1 MMINASIRGVNVADA
16 GKSNSVMG
24 NIKSG
29 GESFGKIM
37 AESRASNVNSSM
49 SQNVMKDSTAGKPDK
64 SCVSNT
70 ANVSSD
76 SNSEDTASKKVDPK
90 TDTVKDT
97 ENIGADDEKLL
108 KAADKVKDL
117 LKDKFGLT
125 DEELE
130 QIMSDMGLGMLDLL
144 ESSNITDLVV
154 NIAGV
159 DSAIAIITDS
169 ELSDSLKG
177 ILQYLDKLLSNLD
190 KNVELPDDM
199 ETFGAIG
206 EQKELTA
213 EENTNIAG
221 QLAEDTQSVKENDA
235 DSDNL
240 SSIEQVIESKLTV
253 NNESNGAANTEKRHD
268 FAGNKNTEHSNIYD
282 TAVGNLS
289 QSIQDAF
296 DMSMISEATQI
307 NPSDV
312 IRQIVDAVKLT
323 NTQSMQSIEIQLSPE
338 SLGKINLTV
347 SAKNGVITAEIATQN
362 EQVKRAV
369 ESQMTTLKENLESQG
384 IKVDAVEVTVQ
395 SHAFES
401 GQNLQGNNSQQ
412 EQAAKEAKKAL
423 RLDGFSD
430 FSEDESAEENLSEK
444 VIINENSSVEY
455 TA

>member
-1 MMINASIRGVNVADA
+1 MINTSIRGVNAADA
-16 GKSNSVMG
+16 GKSKSIMG
-24 NIKSG
+24 IAKSG

-37 AESRASNVNSSM
+37 SQSLASNVNSSV
-49 SQNVMKDSTAGKPDK
+49 SQNVMKNSTAGKIVKNSASDA
-64 SCVSNT
+64 
-70 ANVSSD
+70 ANVSSA
-76 SNSEDTASKKVDPK
+76 SNSENTASKRVNSKP
-90 TDTVKDT
+90 DTGKNSQ
-97 ENIGADDEKLL
+97 NIEVSDEKLL
-108 KAADKVKDL
+108 KAADKVKNL

-159 DSAIAIITDS
+159 DSAVAIITDS
-169 ELSDSLKG
+169 ELSESLKG
-177 ILQYLDKLLSNLD
+177 ILEYLDKLLANLD
-190 KNVELPDDM
+190 KNTELSGDIESFEP
-199 ETFGAIG
+199 IG
-206 EQKELTA
+206 GQKELTA
-213 EENTNIAG
+213 EENTAG
-221 QLAEDTQSVKENDA
+221 QLAEDTQAVKENTA

-240 SSIEQVIESKLTV
+240 SSVEQVIESKLTV
-253 NNESNGAANTEKRHD
+253 NNESNDAANTGKRHD
-268 FAGNKNTEHSNIYD
+268 FEGSRHAEHNNVYD
-282 TAVGNLS
+282 TTVGNLS

-296 DMSMISEATQI
+296 NMSMMSEVTQV

-323 NTQSMQSIEIQLSPE
+323 NTQNMQSIEIQLNPE
-338 SLGKINLTV
+338 SLGKINLMV

-362 EQVKRAV
+362 EQVKRAI

-430 FSEDESAEENLSEK
+430 FSEDELPEEKPSEK
-444 VIINENSSVEY
+444 LIVNENSSVEY

>member
-1 MMINASIRGVNVADA
+1 MISASIRGLNVAEA
-16 GKSNSVMG
+16 GKSNSLMG

-37 AESRASNVNSSM
+37 AESRASNVNSGM
-49 SQNVMKDSTAGKPDK
+49 SQNIMKDGTAGKSDK
-64 SCVSNT
+64 SSASNT
-70 ANVSSD
+70 ANASSD
-76 SNSEDTASKKVDPK
+76 SNSEDTASKIVNSK

-97 ENIGADDEKLL
+97 EDIGTDDEKLL
-108 KAADKVKDL
+108 KAADKVKSL

-159 DSAIAIITDS
+159 DSAVSIITDS
-169 ELSDSLKG
+169 ELSESFKD
-177 ILQYLDKLLSNLD
+177 IVEYLDKLLTNLD

-199 ETFGAIG
+199 ESFEVIG
-206 EQKELTA
+206 GQKEFIA
-213 EENTNIAG
+213 EENTNTVG
-221 QLAEDTQSVKENDA
+221 QLAQDTQAVKESGA

-240 SSIEQVIESKLTV
+240 SSIEQVIESKLIV

-268 FAGNKNTEHSNIYD
+268 FAGNRNTEHNNIYD

-296 DMSMISEATQI
+296 DMSMMSEVTQI

-312 IRQIVDAVKLT
+312 VRQIVDAVRLT
-323 NTQSMQSIEIQLSPE
+323 NTQSMQSIEIQLNPE

-362 EQVKRAV
+362 EQVKRAI

-430 FSEDESAEENLSEK
+430 FSEDESAEADSSEK
-444 VIINENSSVEY
+444 VIMNENSSVEY

>member
-1 MMINASIRGVNVADA
+1 MINTSIRGVNAADA
-16 GKSNSVMG
+16 GKSKSIMG
-24 NIKSG
+24 IAKSG

-37 AESRASNVNSSM
+37 SQSLASNVNSSV
-49 SQNVMKDSTAGKPDK
+49 SQNVMKNSTAGKPVKNSASDA
-64 SCVSNT
+64 
-70 ANVSSD
+70 ANVSSA
-76 SNSEDTASKKVDPK
+76 SNSENTASKRVNSKP
-90 TDTVKDT
+90 DTGKNSQ
-97 ENIGADDEKLL
+97 NIEVSDEKLL
-108 KAADKVKDL
+108 KAADKVKNL

-159 DSAIAIITDS
+159 DSAVAIITDS
-169 ELSDSLKG
+169 ELSESLKG
-177 ILQYLDKLLSNLD
+177 ILEYLDKLLANLD
-190 KNVELPDDM
+190 KNTELSGDIESFEP
-199 ETFGAIG
+199 IG
-206 EQKELTA
+206 GQKELTA
-213 EENTNIAG
+213 EENTAG
-221 QLAEDTQSVKENDA
+221 QLAEDTQAVKENTA

-240 SSIEQVIESKLTV
+240 SSVEQVIESKLTV
-253 NNESNGAANTEKRHD
+253 NNESNGAANTGKRHD
-268 FAGNKNTEHSNIYD
+268 FEGSRHAEHNNVYD
-282 TAVGNLS
+282 TTVGNLS

-296 DMSMISEATQI
+296 NMSMMSEVTQV

-323 NTQSMQSIEIQLSPE
+323 NTQNMQSIEIQLNPE
-338 SLGKINLTV
+338 SLGKINLMV

-362 EQVKRAV
+362 EQVKRAI

-430 FSEDESAEENLSEK
+430 FSEDELPEEKPSEK
-444 VIINENSSVEY
+444 LIVNENSSVEY

>member
-1 MMINASIRGVNVADA
+1 MISASIRGLNVAEA
-16 GKSNSVMG
+16 GKSNSLMG

-37 AESRASNVNSSM
+37 AESRASNVNSGM
-49 SQNVMKDSTAGKPDK
+49 SQNIMKDGTAGKSDK
-64 SCVSNT
+64 SSASNT
-70 ANVSSD
+70 ANASSD
-76 SNSEDTASKKVDPK
+76 SNSEDTASKIVNSK

-97 ENIGADDEKLL
+97 EDIGTDDEKLL
-108 KAADKVKDL
+108 KAADKVKSL

-159 DSAIAIITDS
+159 DSAVSIITDS
-169 ELSDSLKG
+169 ELSESFKD
-177 ILQYLDKLLSNLD
+177 IVEYLDKLLTNLD

-199 ETFGAIG
+199 ESFEVIG
-206 EQKELTA
+206 GQKEFIA
-213 EENTNIAG
+213 EENTNTVG
-221 QLAEDTQSVKENDA
+221 QLAQDTQSVKENDA

-430 FSEDESAEENLSEK
+430 FSEDESAEADSSEK
-444 VIINENSSVEY
+444 VIMNENSSVEY

>member
-1 MMINASIRGVNVADA
+1 MINTSIRGVNAADA
-16 GKSNSVMG
+16 GKSKSIMG
-24 NIKSG
+24 IAKSG

-37 AESRASNVNSSM
+37 SQSLASNVNSSV
-49 SQNVMKDSTAGKPDK
+49 SQNVMKNSTAGKIVK
-64 SCVSNT
+64 NSVSDA
-70 ANVSSD
+70 ANVSSA
-76 SNSEDTASKKVDPK
+76 SNSENTASKRVNSKP
-90 TDTVKDT
+90 DTGKNSQ
-97 ENIGADDEKLL
+97 NIEVSDEKLL
-108 KAADKVKDL
+108 KAADKVKNL

-130 QIMSDMGLGMLDLL
+130 RIMSYMGLGMLDLL

-159 DSAIAIITDS
+159 DSAVAIITDS
-169 ELSDSLKG
+169 ELSESLKG
-177 ILQYLDKLLSNLD
+177 ILEYLDKLLANLD
-190 KNVELPDDM
+190 KNTELSGDIESFEP
-199 ETFGAIG
+199 IG
-206 EQKELTA
+206 GQKELTA
-213 EENTNIAG
+213 EENTAG
-221 QLAEDTQSVKENDA
+221 QLAEDTQAVKENTA

-240 SSIEQVIESKLTV
+240 SSVEQVIESKLTV
-253 NNESNGAANTEKRHD
+253 NNESNGAANTGKRHD
-268 FAGNKNTEHSNIYD
+268 FEGSRHAEHNNVYD
-282 TAVGNLS
+282 TTVGNLS

-296 DMSMISEATQI
+296 NMSMMSEVTQV

-323 NTQSMQSIEIQLSPE
+323 NTQNMQSIEIQLNPE
-338 SLGKINLTV
+338 SLGKINLMV

-362 EQVKRAV
+362 EQVKRAI

-430 FSEDESAEENLSEK
+430 FSEDELPEEKPSEK
-444 VIINENSSVEY
+444 LIVNENSSVEY